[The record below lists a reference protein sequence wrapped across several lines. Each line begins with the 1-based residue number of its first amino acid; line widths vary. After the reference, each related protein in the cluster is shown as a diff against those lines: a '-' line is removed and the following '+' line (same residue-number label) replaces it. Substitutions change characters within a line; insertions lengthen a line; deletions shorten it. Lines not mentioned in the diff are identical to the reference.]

1 MSGSVAIVVSRNA
14 SDPEGGESPRERLE
28 AVVSMLLQAERPVA
42 KVLFYT
48 EGLSWVLRDS
58 SILPQL
64 MELEARG
71 VELIVCQECAREGG
85 LKNDLA
91 VGRLESDDRILELMW
106 NAEHVVVV

>member
-28 AVVSMLLQAERPVA
+28 AVVSMLLQAEHPAV

-71 VELIVCQECAREGG
+71 VELLVCQECAREGG
-85 LKNDLA
+85 LKGDLA
-91 VGRLESDDRILELMW
+91 VGRLESDDHILELMW
-106 NAEHVVVV
+106 SAEHVVVV

>member
-14 SDPEGGESPRERLE
+14 ADPEGGESPRERLE
-28 AVVSMLLQAERPVA
+28 ALVAMLLRAEHPVA

-71 VELIVCQECAREGG
+71 VELIVCRECAREGG